1 MCPSKKGALYLKKI
15 TAEKGHKKKNEKQEN
30 FFLEKAFSTKKKKGF
45 ALFLDIENFS
55 PLILHSPIV
64 TSINT
69 WSYPTVVLVKV
80 APLESS

>member
-1 MCPSKKGALYLKKI
+1 MHPSKKDALIKKR
-15 TAEKGHKKKNEKQEN
+15 KKKQEKE
-30 FFLEKAFSTKKKKGF
+30 EKKRKKTTSLLKGVLKKKKKGF